1 MGVPTI
7 AQKIYSLDG
16 VSTGA
21 NEASIAE
28 PQEICDGRRRLLV
41 ERGEFIALHLPRLTK
56 VVGGSSITMTEQ
68 RGIAMVL
75 AVPIA
80 VVSAVSWLQLQ

>member
-1 MGVPTI
+1 MKGLRGQTSSQSAWQMGVPTI

-28 PQEICDGRRRLLV
+28 PQEDKSVMGGGDSWWS
-41 ERGEFIALHLPRLTK
+41 GEN
-56 VVGGSSITMTEQ
+56 S
-68 RGIAMVL
+68 
-75 AVPIA
+75 
-80 VVSAVSWLQLQ
+80 

>member
-56 VVGGSSITMTEQ
+56 VVGGSSITMMDK
-68 RGIAMVL
+68 GISIVL
-75 AVPIA
+75 AA
-80 VVSAVSWLQLQ
+80 HKAE